1 MKKRITF
8 FTSIFISL
16 FFYYNA
22 FCEEVSTAGQTETK
36 TDSQIEDLQNEIEK
50 MKDQIQNLQNEADA
64 RRKLKSKKGDKAKK
78 KSIEDILK
86 ASAKRYTLIK
96 RGNIEL
102 QDTLSY
108 SYYAD
113 DKIETLTADD
123 GTFSGLQIDHSKE
136 HTLVNTI
143 SAAYGIQNN
152 LNGSINLPF
161 VYKYE
166 KSDGKEETDIGDIS
180 FGLQYQPFRGGGEWP
195 NMIFSGSFKT
205 QTGRSKYEI
214 NPETELSTGSGTYSC
229 TLGVNGSKVID
240 PVVAFGGFSYT
251 CKFKENLNQRQSS
264 GAILTKVD
272 PGETLSYSLG
282 LGYSLTYNLSFT
294 ASFQQSYSHNISYWI
309 DGEKTSGFTENS
321 AMLVFGTGI
330 RLNRKTSLY
339 INIGSG
345 LTEDSADFMISFRLP
360 LQYSLFD

>member
-1 MKKRITF
+1 MKKPVIF
-8 FTSIFISL
+8 FTWIFIVL
-16 FFYYNA
+16 FFCHNA
-22 FCEEVSTAGQTETK
+22 FCEDVSTFDQTENKET
-36 TDSQIEDLQNEIEK
+36 SQIDELKNEIEK
-50 MKDQIQNLQNEADA
+50 MKQQIRSLQNEADA
-64 RRKLKSKKGDKAKK
+64 RRKLKKKDDDKAAK

-96 RGNIEL
+96 KGNIEF

-113 DKIETLTADD
+113 DKIETLTTD
-123 GTFSGLQIDHSKE
+123 GIFSGLQIDHSKE

-143 SAAYGIQNN
+143 SATYGIRNN
-152 LNGSINLPF
+152 LNGSVNLPF

-166 KSDGKEETDIGDIS
+166 KTDRKEETDLGDIS
-180 FGLQYQPFRGGGEWP
+180 FGVQYQPFKGGGEWP
-195 NMIFSGSFKT
+195 NMVFSGSFKT

-229 TLGVNGSKVID
+229 NLGVNASKVID
-240 PVVAFGGFSYT
+240 PVVVFGGFSYT
-251 CKFKENLNQRQSS
+251 YKFKENLNQRQSS

-272 PGETLSYSLG
+272 PGETFSYSLG

-294 ASFQQSYSHNISYWI
+294 ASFQQSYSHDISYWI
-309 DGEKTSGFTENS
+309 DGEKSSGYTENS

-360 LQYSLFD
+360 LQYSIFK